1 MVENTDEQEL
11 VSKLSRFILQNE
23 QGMIKEQD
31 LRNFCSDDEE
41 FKQIVLNLV
50 KNFKLLGLSLVRTK
64 FEGHRYFVLTIPG
77 KAKNISPSMYG
88 TLGLIFATYN
98 ELGNA
103 LTYLEMK
110 KIFKD

>member
-1 MVENTDEQEL
+1 
-11 VSKLSRFILQNE
+11 
-23 QGMIKEQD
+23 
-31 LRNFCSDDEE
+31 
-41 FKQIVLNLV
+41 
-50 KNFKLLGLSLVRTK
+50 
-64 FEGHRYFVLTIPG
+64 

-110 KIFKD
+110 KIFKDVWDDVELLLQADYLKVIEEKGEKMLYLTPIAKAALKNIGKDLTLKSLIDSL